1 MAAERRWWAGL
12 VAVSSLS
19 APVVAGV
26 LGVLCSGLQTRTTKI
41 ILGGAGTTVILVG
54 FILAVVALVA
64 GLRQDRKGIAGL
76 AAAGVGINGLLLL
89 GFVILIPV
97 LARVAFLRNAGYT
110 LEQMQAMPRVIPGSR
125 EILDEAIGFRMEIPR
140 GFVDNPAPLPPHMLY
155 SFLQADANG
164 PRLCVNVER
173 LGGHIAKGP
182 LTPEFYAGLRHNIPP
197 DAQIE
202 QTVVSWKTHQ
212 LDAIR
217 TQYSMGGRLICA
229 WCVQVP
235 LAREAIQLA
244 VGGPADAREE
254 YRRLL
259 DQLLTG
265 IVGISN
271 WDPPSV
277 WMASGVSLRPGPR
290 AGRAAELAPPVKPS
304 PDPVAGPPAAPP
316 AESAVAAGHS
326 EIRTFAG
333 DVPEIP
339 NRNARLNYEFDLSQ
353 EPVLIH
359 VPANYD
365 GSTPFGLIVFLPGDG
380 PFTTAPRGWDKVL
393 EQRQLLFVSPQKA
406 LNSRDWDRRCALAV
420 VCTLKMREL
429 YQIDPQRTY
438 IAGYSGGARMA
449 SRLAYYHP
457 DLFSGTI
464 QSCGSD
470 FHRPVPAVK
479 VPPSERNPRS
489 PYGLLDATAGEI
501 KAARK
506 KVRFVLI
513 TGPRDFRY
521 ENLLDIYAGGFAKE
535 DFQAKLIDDPWMSHQ
550 TCGPATL
557 SEALDFIEQGK
568 TR

>member
-1 MAAERRWWAGL
+1 MAS
-12 VAVSSLS
+12 VF
-19 APVVAGV
+19 
-26 LGVLCSGLQTRTTKI
+26 GVLCSGLQTRATRI
-41 ILGGAGTTVILVG
+41 ILGGVGTMVILAG
-54 FILAVVALVA
+54 LVVAIVTLVA
-64 GLRQDRKGIAGL
+64 CLRQGRKGLAGL
-76 AAAGVGINGLLLL
+76 AAAGLGINGVLLL
-89 GFVILIPV
+89 GFVILIPA
-97 LARVAFLRNAGYT
+97 LGRVAHKRNAGYT
-110 LEQMQAMPRVIPGSR
+110 LAQMQAMPRVIPGSR
-125 EILDEAIGFRMEIPR
+125 EILNEAIGFRMEIPR
-140 GFVDNPAPLPPHMLY
+140 GFLDNPAPAPPHVLY
-155 SFLQADANG
+155 SFLYADPNG
-164 PRLCVNVER
+164 SRLCVNVER

-197 DAQIE
+197 DAKIE
-202 QTVVSWKTHQ
+202 QAVVSWKTHQ

-217 TQYSMGGRLICA
+217 MQYSMGGRLICT

-235 LAREAIQLA
+235 LAREAIQIG
-244 VGGPADAREE
+244 VGGLADASEE

-265 IVGISN
+265 LAGISN

-290 AGRAAELAPPVKPS
+290 ASHAAEPAPSVKPS
-304 PDPVAGPPAAPP
+304 PDLPAGPPAAPP
-316 AESAVAAGHS
+316 AESALAAGRS
-326 EIRTFAG
+326 EIRTFVG
-333 DVPEIP
+333 DVPKIP
-339 NRNARLNYEFDLSQ
+339 GRNSRLNYEFELSK

-380 PFTTAPRGWDKVL
+380 PFTTAPRGWAKIL
-393 EQRQLLFVSPQKA
+393 EQRHLLFVSPQKA

-420 VCTLKMREL
+420 VCALKMREL

-449 SRLAYYHP
+449 SRLGYYHP

-489 PYGLLDATAGEI
+489 PYGLLDATAGEV

-506 KVRFVLI
+506 KVHFVII

-521 ENLLDIYAGGFAKE
+521 GNLLDIYAGGFAKD
-535 DFQAKLIDDPWMSHQ
+535 DFQAKLIDDPWMTHE
-550 TCGPATL
+550 TCGPTTL

-568 TR
+568 AQ